1 MRPYL
6 AAGLIFFLLPIC
18 AASETWQ
25 EKVAREQVG
34 PFPVVKPFTGE
45 FSFGWSNIEAAS
57 AKATI
62 TEHDGVLQVAVEG
75 GTTGAAR
82 QLWLLGAKHEVTIL
96 EKGLKPVAFHQVE
109 TYATRTTTTDAVFK
123 PTGLWYRRQ
132 STAEPWPAEWKRLK
146 AEPVRDIVSALLFIR
161 SQALRDRDKVA
172 VAAFPGNAPY
182 FLEATVKGREVVDIA
197 GKPIKAIRLAFEI
210 QRIDANNRLAPY
222 EKFRHGTV
230 WLSDD
235 ENRIPLRAEV
245 SIFIGYVYGE
255 VKWLSMTPETKK
267 PPAEKIRELQPE
279 GGADIMKGQFIF
291 KP

>member
-1 MRPYL
+1 MRSL
-6 AAGLIFFLLPIC
+6 LGLGLFLSLLRVC

-34 PFPVVKPFTGE
+34 PFPVVGPFTGE

-57 AKATI
+57 AKATV
-62 TEHDGVLQVAVEG
+62 TEHDGKLQVAVEG

-82 QLWLLGAKHEVTIL
+82 KLWLLGAKHEVTIL
-96 EKGLKPVAFHQVE
+96 EKGLMPVVFHQVE

-123 PTGLWYRRQ
+123 PSGLWYLRQ
-132 STAEPWPAEWKRLK
+132 STAEPKPAGWKRLQ
-146 AEPVRDIVSALLFIR
+146 AEPVRDIVSALFFIR
-161 SQALRDRDKVA
+161 SQALRDKDKVA
-172 VAAFPGNAPY
+172 VAAFPGNSPY
-182 FLEATVKGREVVDIA
+182 FLEATVKGREWVDIA
-197 GKPIKAIRLAFEI
+197 GKPIKAIRLDFEI

-222 EKFRHGTV
+222 EKFRHGKV

-255 VKWLSMTPETKK
+255 VKWLSMTPGARKLA
-267 PPAEKIRELQPE
+267 PEKIRELQTE
-279 GGADIMKGQFIF
+279 EGADIMKGQFFF